1 MPQLVIHASQEQPL
15 VVAPPWLLLSDE
27 DLIQLKRV
35 AQLRVRLLP
44 GLDWGDL
51 LHEALVRVAEGRRN
65 APPHV
70 STVMLVAQTMRSLVA
85 DLRRRDRLSRLYPND
100 RNGEGKAQEVADLR
114 PDPEQVAIYRDA
126 LARIEAVF
134 AKDTEALRYV
144 TLLALGMAGVEAAG
158 QMGLDT
164 AGYETVRK
172 RVRRV
177 LLRHLAEGESWCPAT
192 TNQPLDLSA

>member
-100 RNGEGKAQEVADLR
+100 RNGEGEAQEVADLR

-126 LARIEAVF
+126 LARIEGVF